1 MTVILTQ
8 HQKLVQVQQ
17 DLQSATFRYAG
28 YGDFNPAKLMT
39 EAKRFCSKFSVMLF
53 CLYAGIAVLSFVT
66 TMAHLEYDNHEE
78 MIKEGKTCYDYLPF
92 IYYIPFNE
100 TTKTGC
106 KYATV
111 WLTYNIQVFVFFIC
125 CHDALYFS
133 LIYCLKT
140 QFLVLCGA
148 IRTIRERVLLRMN
161 IRPSFTVLHDEDFPE
176 LEKEIYKEMQFIN
189 DHFGLLIRIT
199 AELERIFTF
208 QTFFQT
214 LVTLIMMA
222 SCLFVMSSVKVNSVM
237 FYTQAEYC
245 CCILTSATIFY
256 WSGTGVI
263 TASDDISQALYDANW
278 LSASRRFK
286 TAILI
291 TMARIQ
297 TPLYLTIG
305 KFVPMTLSVSVA
317 VIL

>member
-1 MTVILTQ
+1 
-8 HQKLVQVQQ
+8 
-17 DLQSATFRYAG
+17 
-28 YGDFNPAKLMT
+28 
-39 EAKRFCSKFSVMLF
+39 
-53 CLYAGIAVLSFVT
+53 
-66 TMAHLEYDNHEE
+66 
-78 MIKEGKTCYDYLPF
+78 
-92 IYYIPFNE
+92 
-100 TTKTGC
+100 
-106 KYATV
+106 
-111 WLTYNIQVFVFFIC
+111 
-125 CHDALYFS
+125 
-133 LIYCLKT
+133 
-140 QFLVLCGA
+140 
-148 IRTIRERVLLRMN
+148 MN

-263 TASDDISQALYDANW
+263 TAVSINEPSKNGTDRHATRCNISLTKKDKEKRKLSRFLKILNDLLSFFIIYLY
-278 LSASRRFK
+278 
-286 TAILI
+286 I
-291 TMARIQ
+291 
-297 TPLYLTIG
+297 P
-305 KFVPMTLSVSVA
+305 
-317 VIL
+317 